1 MGNISKPHSA
11 ELDGRCWL
19 VSWLPCKI
27 TVTTKGLT
35 FPRRQESEKKQLIE
49 MKITSTNC
57 WVRIT
62 WKSERKQ
69 TSPEKGNWRIL
80 RGNWWF
86 SVRAN
91 TPITKGNWHFQVASD
106 YCLFLFYRFLFVG
119 EWSSPP
125 RMRLSGGQFPNFYV
139 DFSDIRWGHGFKYVE
154 VLDLFGSLCHA
165 SENSCNLHCFLFKLV
180 YTQLINEHFIL

>member
-1 MGNISKPHSA
+1 
-11 ELDGRCWL
+11 
-19 VSWLPCKI
+19 
-27 TVTTKGLT
+27 
-35 FPRRQESEKKQLIE
+35 

-91 TPITKGNWHFQVASD
+91 TPITRGNWHFQVASD
-106 YCLFLFYRFLFVG
+106 YCLFHFYRFPFVG

-125 RMRLSGGQFPNFYV
+125 RMRLSGGQFPNLLRWFFCYPLRSL
-139 DFSDIRWGHGFKYVE
+139 FQIRWSF
-154 VLDLFGSLCHA
+154 DLFGSLCHA
-165 SENSCNLHCFLFKLV
+165 SENPCNLHCFVFKLV
-180 YTQLINEHFIL
+180 YTQLINEYFTLQPTKPAEISCFQHKF

>member
-35 FPRRQESEKKQLIE
+35 FPRRQESEKKQFIE

-57 WVRIT
+57 WVGIT

-69 TSPEKGNWRIL
+69 TSPEKGNWQIL

-86 SVRAN
+86 SVR
-91 TPITKGNWHFQVASD
+91 V
-106 YCLFLFYRFLFVG
+106 FV
-119 EWSSPP
+119 
-125 RMRLSGGQFPNFYV
+125 
-139 DFSDIRWGHGFKYVE
+139 IRWGHGFKYVE

-180 YTQLINEHFIL
+180 YTKLINEYFILQPTKPAGISCFQYKF